1 MAIKVLCQ
9 CQNISNDNISEII
22 LLLIGALIAFVS
34 SIGTIIIQKKIDE
47 HGKINLFYKFINV
60 KTTEKAWGFYSFDN
74 LTQSLIIP
82 AVFELQNTT
91 NTTRVIRDVCLYLY
105 NGNSKVCKMVQAEY
119 TAKKGVIDDSFGGVN
134 NSYSFVLPPRSI
146 QKVKCEFLLNV
157 SNSEIEK
164 YSFDKIVIKYYDE
177 KNRKK
182 NYTLKTMKD
191 IWNKELQKVDEE
203 WIIIE

>member
-1 MAIKVLCQ
+1 MNINALCE
-9 CQNISNDNISEII
+9 CQNIANDNISEII

-34 SIGTIIIQKKIDE
+34 SIGTIIVQKKIDE
-47 HGKINLFYKFINV
+47 HGKINLFYKFVNV
-60 KTTEKAWGFYSFDN
+60 KTTEKAWGFYSLDN
-74 LTQSLIIP
+74 LSQSLIIP

-105 NGNSKVCKMVQAEY
+105 NGNSKVCKMIQAEY
-119 TAKKGVIDDSFGGVN
+119 SAKKGVIDDFFGGVN

-146 QKVKCEFLLNV
+146 QKVKCEFLLSI

-164 YSFDKIVIKYYDE
+164 YSFDKIVLKYYDE
-177 KNRKK
+177 KNREKK
-182 NYTLKTMKD
+182 YTLKTMKN
-191 IWNKELQKVDEE
+191 IWKKELQKVDEE